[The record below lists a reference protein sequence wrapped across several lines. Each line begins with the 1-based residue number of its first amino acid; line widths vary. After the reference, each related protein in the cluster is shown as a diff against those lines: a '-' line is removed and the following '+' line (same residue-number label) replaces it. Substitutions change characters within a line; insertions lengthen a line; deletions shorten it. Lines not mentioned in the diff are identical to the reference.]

1 MSDVTEQA
9 LMRAY
14 ELIEEE
20 KLTEAEALLKPILEQ
35 EPDNADAWW
44 LYAHAVSDPETARDA
59 LNQVLKLDGSYEGA
73 QELLVQLND
82 HYAGPPAAVTQQRTP
97 VVPPST
103 LPSLPDDD
111 DVDSPDFLA
120 DMEEAKEATS
130 AFDDDFSLDDI
141 EEAGPAAPAP
151 GRSFPL
157 VPVVIGLILI
167 LLVVV
172 LLLANPFGTTP
183 PATQQVAVP
192 SETAIT
198 VVTPTPLTDTTEEAT
213 AAVIPSDS
221 TVAQALSAFEL
232 VEGTVTI
239 SNTSLGRTQLAGICT
254 STDAMRDALADAMES
269 LAAVSGSV
277 GADVE
282 AIGVTLIDCEN
293 GNNPLRVIAVPVA
306 DAAAYSAGDITAE
319 DFRARWVAAA

>member
-9 LMRAY
+9 LVRAY

-20 KLTEAEALLKPILEQ
+20 KLVEAEALLKPILEQ

-82 HYAGPPAAVTQQRTP
+82 HYAGPPAAVTQRTP

-141 EEAGPAAPAP
+141 EEAGPAAPAAK
-151 GRSFPL
+151 RSFPL
-157 VPVVIGLILI
+157 VPLVIGLILI
-167 LLVVV
+167 VLVVV
-172 LLLANPFGTTP
+172 LLLANPFGTP
-183 PATQQVAVP
+183 PTATQQAAVP
-192 SETAIT
+192 SETAIA
-198 VVTPTPLTDTTEEAT
+198 VVTPTPLAESTEEAT
-213 AAVIPSDS
+213 TITTSNSP
-221 TVAQALSAFEL
+221 VAQALNAFEI
-232 VEGTVTI
+232 VEGTVTVAD
-239 SNTSLGRTQLAGICT
+239 TSLGRTQLAGICT
-254 STDAMRDALADAMES
+254 SSDTMRAALAEAMES
-269 LAAVSGSV
+269 LAVVSGSV

-282 AIGVTLIDCEN
+282 AIGVTLVDCQN
-293 GNNPLRVIAVPVA
+293 SNNPMRVIAVPVA
-306 DAAAYSAGDITAE
+306 DAAAYSAGDLSAE
-319 DFRARWVAAA
+319 EFRSRWVAAA